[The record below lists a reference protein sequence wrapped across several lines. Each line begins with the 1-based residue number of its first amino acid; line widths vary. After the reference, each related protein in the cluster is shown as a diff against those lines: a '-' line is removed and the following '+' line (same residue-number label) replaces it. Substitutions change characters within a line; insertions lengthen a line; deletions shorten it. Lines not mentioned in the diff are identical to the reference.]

1 MPAWLSRLEGAQEKT
16 SRSGDKLKA
25 KKVGLS
31 SPNSVPTDTACL
43 ECEVASFTDFS
54 RGQAKLSGPGRSV
67 TRARHQSVWAVRLS
81 LLAQQ
86 EGGGKQGVALASA
99 GPGHRRRRGRGVHG
113 SIPGARRAGR
123 GRPASILSGGG
134 DELAAGAAPRAHAAR
149 AAAAAPRAG
158 LPGIPAGAMD
168 RGRGKWHHGGGREG
182 RPGRSESGEELR

>member
-1 MPAWLSRLEGAQEKT
+1 M
-16 SRSGDKLKA
+16 
-25 KKVGLS
+25 V
-31 SPNSVPTDTACL
+31 
-43 ECEVASFTDFS
+43 SFPDFS
-54 RGQAKLSGPGRSV
+54 GGQAKLSGPGRSA
-67 TRARHQSVWAVRLS
+67 TLAPHQSVWAVRLS

-99 GPGHRRRRGRGVHG
+99 GLGHRRRRGRGMLG

-149 AAAAAPRAG
+149 AAAAAPWAG

-168 RGRGKWHHGGGREG
+168 RGRGKWHHCGGREG
-182 RPGRSESGEELR
+182 RLGRSESEEELR